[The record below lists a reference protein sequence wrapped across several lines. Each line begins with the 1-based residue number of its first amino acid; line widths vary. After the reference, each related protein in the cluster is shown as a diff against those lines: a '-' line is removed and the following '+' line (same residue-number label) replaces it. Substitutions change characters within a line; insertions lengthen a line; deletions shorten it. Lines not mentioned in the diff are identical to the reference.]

1 MYDDHLALY
10 RQAQI
15 YSRQGIDLDRP
26 TRAAWVG
33 RAASELSPV
42 HETLLA
48 KVCTGRTASRD
59 TRSRR
64 RQAGHRGGQIT
75 TRARSS
81 LSSQPAGSFAVRR
94 PDSAKPV

>member
-33 RAASELSPV
+33 RAESELSPV
-42 HETLLA
+42 HEALLA
-48 KVCTGRTASRD
+48 KLCTGLTSSGD

-64 RQAGHRGGQIT
+64 R
-75 TRARSS
+75 
-81 LSSQPAGSFAVRR
+81 
-94 PDSAKPV
+94 